1 MKKIW
6 MMCLIL
12 VMLISQCVSVFAQKE
27 TKSVT
32 IPKNEL
38 FSQAAVLMD
47 GETGR
52 VLYGKNENLEL
63 PMASTTKIMTCILAL
78 EEADLD
84 EMVTT
89 SAYATSQPKVKLYA
103 SRGEQFLLKDL
114 LYSLMLES
122 HNDTAVM
129 IAEHIGASILG
140 FSNNPEEVVKR
151 SATESKEA
159 VKAFI
164 ELMNQKALSLQCYHT
179 FFVTPNGLD
188 GVTTYQDEKGEQIEC
203 THSTTATDLAKMM
216 SYCILHSPMKDAF
229 LKITETYQYQFQNLT
244 KTKTYSC
251 QNHNAFLNMM
261 QGALSGKTG
270 YTGKA
275 GYCYVGALE
284 RDGRYFVVALLNSG
298 AYGNKTRKWT
308 DTKKLMQYGITHFQ
322 YKTVYE
328 GGIKTDSIEVYNAKP
343 AANDYYGKVLV
354 ETRISDDK
362 KLQFLMADWEE
373 VEVVLKCEKLLKAPV
388 RKNQIVGAMEVKLNG
403 EVKAYLPVICTEEIA
418 EKSYV
423 DALKYIVYMYKLKTS
438 NNNNKIF

>member
-1 MKKIW
+1 

-32 IPKNEL
+32 ISKNEL

-84 EMVTT
+84 EVVTT

-129 IAEHIGASILG
+129 IAEHIGAKMLG
-140 FSNNPEEVVKR
+140 LSNEAETVKNR
-151 SATESKEA
+151 NEKESKEA
-159 VKAFI
+159 MKAFI
-164 ELMNQKALSLQCYHT
+164 DYMNQKALALQCFQT
-179 FFVTPNGLD
+179 WFVTPNGLD
-188 GVTTYQDEKGEQIEC
+188 GMDFYQNDLGEQIERM
-203 THSTTATDLAKMM
+203 HSTTATDLAKMM
-216 SYCILHSPMKDAF
+216 SYCILHSPMKDMF
-229 LKITETYQYQFQNLT
+229 LNITGTYQYQFQNLT

-261 QGALSGKTG
+261 QGTLSGKTG

-284 RDGRYFVVALLNSG
+284 RDGRYFIVALLNSG

-328 GGIKTDSIEVYNAKP
+328 GGIKTNPIEVYNAKP
-343 AANDYYGKVLV
+343 AANDYYGKVFV

-362 KLQFLMADWEE
+362 KLQFLIADWEE

-403 EVKAYLPVICTEEIA
+403 EVKAYFPVICTEEIA
-418 EKSYV
+418 DKSYV